1 MRALLASR
9 LNTMPP
15 AAHVGLEELDRE
27 GRDWLVAE
35 FLGAPE
41 AAGLLS
47 EPAAVTVCHS
57 LIAYR
62 CDYGDGDPLR
72 WSPTLAGLCLLDHF
86 PVKVSLD
93 APDVAL
99 VPDVLAAWVAF
110 AARRRNLPEPARAR
124 ILEVI
129 DTCREDFPVA
139 MRDVARYSRA
149 KRAAMDLLHRGIDLT
164 DTEGSWA
171 AVGR

>member
-1 MRALLASR
+1 
-9 LNTMPP
+9 
-15 AAHVGLEELDRE
+15 
-27 GRDWLVAE
+27 
-35 FLGAPE
+35 
-41 AAGLLS
+41 
-47 EPAAVTVCHS
+47 
-57 LIAYR
+57 
-62 CDYGDGDPLR
+62 
-72 WSPTLAGLCLLDHF
+72 
-86 PVKVSLD
+86 VSLD

-110 AARRRNLPEPARAR
+110 AARRRNLPAPALAR

-139 MRDVARYSRA
+139 MSDETRYNRA

-164 DTEGSWA
+164 DEGSWA